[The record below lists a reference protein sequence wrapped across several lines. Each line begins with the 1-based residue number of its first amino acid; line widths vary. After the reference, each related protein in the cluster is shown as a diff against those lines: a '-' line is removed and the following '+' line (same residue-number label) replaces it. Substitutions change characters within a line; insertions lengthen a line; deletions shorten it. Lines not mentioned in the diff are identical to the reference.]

1 MSPYFDAFSRIYT
14 AKALSISKYRIF
26 QGLCYSVV
34 VGGLLIGYMSSTNA
48 SPEVLS
54 DMDCV
59 VEPSAMIE
67 LGSAVPGLIAD
78 SYYDRSDFVNEGAVV
93 ARLESR
99 VEQVT
104 LSIAEQIANSSTAV
118 ELRKIT
124 AKFGDRTRAR
134 NELMLKTAS
143 VSRQV
148 MDQVAT
154 EAKIAE
160 LQVAQER
167 EGKRL
172 AELEVERAQASLS
185 RREIRSPFSGTI
197 TRRYKSAGE
206 YVDSDAIY
214 QIAQLNPLNVEV
226 IVPIEYLGTVETGM
240 TAQIS
245 LDVPGFEQKVLEAMV
260 RRIDSVADAASAT
273 YGVRLTLDN
282 PDMTIPSG
290 VRCQVDFFA
299 S

>member
-1 MSPYFDAFSRIYT
+1 MS
-14 AKALSISKYRIF
+14 LSSDTVASVYRDKPIETPGYKVL
-26 QGLCYSVV
+26 QGICYSVIF
-34 VGGLLIGYMSSTNA
+34 GGFLTGYITTSNA

-59 VEPSAMIE
+59 IEPSALIE
-67 LGSAVPGLIAD
+67 LGSAVPGLIAE
-78 SYYDRSDFVNEGAVV
+78 SYFDRTDFVNQGAVV
-93 ARLESR
+93 ARLESS
-99 VEQVT
+99 VEEVT
-104 LSIAEQIANSSTAV
+104 LAIAEQVANSSTAV
-118 ELRKIT
+118 NLRRIT

-148 MDQVAT
+148 MDQVTT
-154 EAKIAE
+154 EAKVAS

-167 EGKRL
+167 EGKLL
-172 AELEVERAQASLS
+172 AELEVERAQASLN

-197 TRRYKSAGE
+197 TQRYKSAGE

-214 QIAQLNPLNVEV
+214 QVAQLNPLNVEV

-245 LDVPGFEQKVLEAMV
+245 LDVPGFEHKVLEAMV

>member
-1 MSPYFDAFSRIYT
+1 MSTSSDSAASIYRDKPIRT
-14 AKALSISKYRIF
+14 PGYKAL
-26 QGLCYSVV
+26 QGVCYSVIL
-34 VGGLLIGYMSSTNA
+34 GGFLTGYISATNA

-59 VEPSAMIE
+59 IEPSALIE
-67 LGSAVPGLIAD
+67 LGSAVPGLIAN
-78 SYYDRSDFVNEGAVV
+78 SYFDRTDFVNEGDIV
-93 ARLESR
+93 ARLESS
-99 VEQVT
+99 VEEVT
-104 LSIAEQIANSSTAV
+104 LSIAEQVADSTTAV
-118 ELRKIT
+118 NLRRIT

-148 MDQVAT
+148 MDQVTT
-154 EAKIAE
+154 EAKVAE

-167 EGKRL
+167 EGKLL
-172 AELEVERAQASLS
+172 AELEVERARASLS

-197 TRRYKSAGE
+197 TQRYKSAGE

-214 QIAQLNPLNVEV
+214 QVAQLNPLNVEV

-245 LDVPGFEQKVLEAMV
+245 LDVPGFENKVLEAMV

-273 YGVRLTLDN
+273 YGVRLTLEN
-282 PDMTIPSG
+282 PDLTIPSG

>member
-1 MSPYFDAFSRIYT
+1 MLLSNHTLASVFKLRSNRKPGKSVPRGILSPALLSSMLLACVNT
-14 AKALSISKYRIF
+14 A
-26 QGLCYSVV
+26 
-34 VGGLLIGYMSSTNA
+34 NA
-48 SPEVLS
+48 SSEVLS

-59 VEPSAMIE
+59 IEPSALIE

-78 SYYDRSDFVNEGAVV
+78 SFFDRSDFVSKGAVV
-93 ARLESR
+93 ARLESS
-99 VEQVT
+99 VEEVS
-104 LSIAEQIANSSTAV
+104 LSIAMQVAQSSTSV
-118 ELRKIT
+118 NLRQVT
-124 AKFGDRTRAR
+124 AMFGDRTRER
-134 NELMLKTAS
+134 NELLLKTSS

-148 MDQVAT
+148 MDQVTT

-167 EGKRL
+167 EGQLL
-172 AELEVERAQASLS
+172 AQLEVERARASLN

-197 TRRYKSAGE
+197 TQRYKSAGE
-206 YVDSDAIY
+206 YVDRDAIY
-214 QIAQLNPLNVEV
+214 QVAQLNPLNVEV

-245 LDVPGFEQKVLEAMV
+245 LDVPGFELKVLEALV

-290 VRCQVDFFA
+290 VRCQADFF
-299 S
+299 SS